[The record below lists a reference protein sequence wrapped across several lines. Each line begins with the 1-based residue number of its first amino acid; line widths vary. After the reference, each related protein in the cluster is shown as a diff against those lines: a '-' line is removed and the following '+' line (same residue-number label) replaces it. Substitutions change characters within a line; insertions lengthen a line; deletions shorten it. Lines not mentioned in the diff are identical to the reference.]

1 MRRMLTETDV
11 AYLEKAQKAMSFDES
26 GNTEVLKDLKA
37 DGKITISDATKLVDA
52 LGNELLKQSSNVILI
67 DKPEDAVDHINEPG
81 VFGMKYYRESRYSYL
96 IGTINRRSGDYLWL
110 DGLLVRIYYTN
121 TGDRNFYAGLMED
134 KSCQFVNSGFYL
146 EFSKPLA
153 ISTDLDK
160 YNHCITL
167 KDSTGNILFTAMM
180 RNKKNTVCDSY
191 STLHTMFGNGVYAGN
206 GTYAQLDLTGGTAAK
221 DKLIKL
227 DGTEATLDTLG
238 TITYADKAFLS
249 R

>member
-1 MRRMLTETDV
+1 MRRMLTETDI
-11 AYLEKAQKAMSFDES
+11 AYLEKAQNAMSFDES

-52 LGNELLKQSSNVILI
+52 LGNELLKQSSNIILI

-81 VFGMKYYRESRYSYL
+81 VFGLKYYRETRYSYL
-96 IGTINRRSGDYLWL
+96 IGTINARSGDNVRL
-110 DGLLVRIYYTN
+110 DGLLMRIQFTSS
-121 TGDRNFYAGLMED
+121 GDRNFYAGIMEN
-134 KSCQFVNSGFYL
+134 KLCQFVNSGFFF
-146 EFSKPLA
+146 EFSKPFA
-153 ISTDLDK
+153 ISTNLDK

-167 KDSTGNILFTAMM
+167 KDSTGNILFTAIM
-180 RNKKNTVCDSY
+180 RNTKNTVCDSY
-191 STLHTMFGNGVYAGN
+191 STLHSMFGNGVYAGN
-206 GTYAQLDLTGGTAAK
+206 GAYAQLDLTGGTEAK

-249 R
+249 K